1 MNIILYVR
9 EHIMH
14 ENLKDFEK
22 ELYDNLKELKQRG
35 GLTLPDEVL
44 KEKVKERIS
53 ELTIQDGKIVMKVK
67 DC

>member
-1 MNIILYVR
+1 MC
-9 EHIMH
+9 ES
-14 ENLKDFEK
+14 LKDFEK

-53 ELTIQDGKIVMKVK
+53 ELTIQDGKIVMKFK